1 MQPPFLICRR
11 TFVSKILKL
20 YHIFDGL
27 RRSIAYYGTDLCPS
41 TRTLSS
47 LLFALNPPRV
57 RQLRANRQYPLTFL
71 NLAPI
76 STPPVINNHI
86 ISTNQS
92 NILFHIIFNQHVGYN
107 YIALTSQPN
116 QEIQSQPDVISS
128 LLIFKIKLFNVLKKS
143 LQVKVSIKSKM
154 IT

>member
-11 TFVSKILKL
+11 MFVSKILKL

-27 RRSIAYYGTDLCPS
+27 RRSIAYYGTHQCLS

-76 STPPVINNHI
+76 STPPIINNHI
-86 ISTNQS
+86 LSTNQS
-92 NILFHIIFNQHVGYN
+92 NILFHVIFNQHVGYN
-107 YIALTSQPN
+107 YMALKFNTSQPN

-128 LLIFKIKLFNVLKKS
+128 LLIFK
-143 LQVKVSIKSKM
+143 
-154 IT
+154 